1 MTATAS
7 HLLEQVL
14 RLPED
19 DREELL
25 ENILDRSLPSAGFV
39 AEQMITVR
47 RRMDDVSERRSQLI
61 PAEEA
66 HRQVREA
73 IRSGA

>member
-1 MTATAS
+1 MTAAAS
-7 HLLEQVL
+7 QLLEQVL
-14 RLPED
+14 ILPEEE
-19 DREELL
+19 REELL
-25 ENILDRSLPSAGFV
+25 ENILDRSLPPSGFV

-47 RRMDDVSERRSQLI
+47 RRMEDVSAGRSELI
-61 PAEEA
+61 PAEKA